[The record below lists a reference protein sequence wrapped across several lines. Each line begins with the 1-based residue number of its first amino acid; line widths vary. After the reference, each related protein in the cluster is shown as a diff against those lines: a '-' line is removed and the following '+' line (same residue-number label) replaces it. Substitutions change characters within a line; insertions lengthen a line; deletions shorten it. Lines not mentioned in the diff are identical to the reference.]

1 MFGNDY
7 DTPDG
12 TPIRD
17 YIHVVD
23 LAKGHVKAMSKA
35 GDLQGYNV
43 FNLGSGKGSSVLD
56 VIEAFKK
63 ASGQDVPYVIQGR
76 RPGDAVLAVAIP
88 TKANTV
94 LGWKTEL
101 SVEDM
106 CRDAWTWASKNPNG
120 YE

>member
-23 LAKGHVKAMSKA
+23 LAKGHVAAMAKA
-35 GDLQGYNV
+35 GDLSGYNV
-43 FNLGSGKGSSVLD
+43 FNLGSGIGSSVLD

-63 ASGQDVPYVIQGR
+63 ASGQDVPYTIQGR